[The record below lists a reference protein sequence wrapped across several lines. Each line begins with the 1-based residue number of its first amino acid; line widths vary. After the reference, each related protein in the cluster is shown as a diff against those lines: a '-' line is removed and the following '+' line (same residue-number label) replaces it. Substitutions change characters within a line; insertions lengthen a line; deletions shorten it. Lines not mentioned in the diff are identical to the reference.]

1 MTDATESSTKFQV
14 YGARDL
20 DQIPQLAGLD
30 ARQRLEMKAVA
41 AVLPFRV
48 NRYVVEA
55 LIDWSRAPDD
65 PMYRLTFPQPGM
77 LERADLERMV
87 ALLRRGAPASVLA
100 ERARE
105 IQARL
110 NPHPAG
116 QQELN
121 VPRLPSGRP
130 LAGAQHKY
138 AETVLF
144 FPSQGQTC
152 HAYCSYC
159 FRWAQF
165 VGLEELRFASSET
178 TPLCEYLTANPGVS
192 DVLLTGGDPMVMRA
206 KLLRRYIEPLL
217 AVESLQTVRVGTK
230 APAYWPQRFVTDSD
244 ADELLRLFEEVR
256 AAGKHLAVMAHYTHP
271 AELSTDIAQRAL
283 ARIRGAGAVV
293 RTQSPLLR
301 GINDRAAT
309 WAALWRAQVR
319 HGAVPYYM
327 FVERDTGARRY
338 FEVPLARALDVYN
351 DAIRRCS
358 GLARTARGPSMSAA
372 SGKVLI
378 DGVAELRGERVFV
391 LKFLQARDPAWV
403 GRPFFARFDAGA
415 TWIDDLQPALGAR
428 EFFFEPEMRRI
439 RDRARLRVLDAA
451 GARAQLGAS

>member
-1 MTDATESSTKFQV
+1 MTETTTKFQV

-20 DQIPQLAGLD
+20 DTIPQLAGLD

-48 NRYVVEA
+48 NRYVVES

-65 PMYRLTFPQPGM
+65 PMYRLTFPQPEM
-77 LERADLERMV
+77 LQRADLERMV
-87 ALLRRGAPASVLA
+87 ALLRRGAPSSEVDAS
-100 ERARE
+100 ARE

-121 VPRLPSGRP
+121 VPRLPGGRALP
-130 LAGAQHKY
+130 GAQHKY

-165 VGLEELRFASSET
+165 VGLEDLRFASRET
-178 TPLCEYLTANPGVS
+178 EPLTEYLTANPGVTN
-192 DVLLTGGDPMVMRA
+192 VLLTGGDPMIMRT

-217 AVESLQTVRVGTK
+217 AVESLQSVRIGTK
-230 APAYWPQRFVTDSD
+230 APAYWPQRFVTDRD
-244 ADELLRLFEEVR
+244 ADDLLRLFEDVR
-256 AAGKHLAVMAHYTHP
+256 AAGKHVAVMAHYTHP

-283 ARIRGAGAVV
+283 ARIRSAGAVV

-301 GINDRAAT
+301 GINDQADT
-309 WAALWRAQVR
+309 WAELWRTQVR
-319 HGAVPYYM
+319 HGAIPYYM
-327 FVERDTGARRY
+327 FVERDTGARHY
-338 FEVPLARALDVYN
+338 FEVPLARALEVYN
-351 DAIRRCS
+351 GAIRQSS
-358 GLARTARGPSMSAA
+358 GLGRTARGPSMSATP
-372 SGKVLI
+372 GKVLI
-378 DGVAELRGERVFV
+378 DGVAEVHGERVFV

-403 GRPFFARFDAGA
+403 GRPFFARFDPSA
-415 TWIDDLQPALGAR
+415 TWLRDLEPAFDAR
-428 EFFFEPEMRRI
+428 EFFFEPGMRGF
-439 RDRARLRVLDAA
+439 RDRARLRVVDTPAT
-451 GARAQLGAS
+451 ARTQPS